1 MLREE
6 PTDLIH
12 NVDILKALNEAPN
25 SHRNAPA
32 PSKVRKPTPGPSQIE
47 APADSPGPSPG
58 IPTGRIKGSVVRSGS
73 VTAARDGKDGRSDD
87 NDGAKGLHAE
97 RQGKFTVGAEVAYKQ
112 AKPRE
117 DGSQWIQCI
126 IRGITESGNKK
137 KYETLL
143 TLLHPSFP

>member
-1 MLREE
+1 MLKEE
-6 PTDLIH
+6 PTDLIR
-12 NVDILKALNEAPN
+12 NVDILKALSEAT
-25 SHRNAPA
+25 SSQRNAPA
-32 PSKVRKPTPGPSQIE
+32 PPKVRNKSKPGPSQAE
-47 APADSPGPSPG
+47 PSADSPGPSPG
-58 IPTGRIKGSVVRSGS
+58 IPSGRVKGSSIRSGS
-73 VTAARDGKDGRSDD
+73 VASMRDGKDARSDD

-137 KYETLL
+137 KYE
-143 TLLHPSFP
+143 